1 MLVFHIATR
10 DDWLRARRE
19 GAYTTSTRGHSLA
32 EEGFIHAAR
41 REQVPT
47 VFERYYRGCGEP
59 LVLLTID
66 TDRLAVPWAEE
77 PVGRETYPHIHG
89 PLDPDAVRHVVPLD
103 HEGRPP
109 SLLSLFARGVS
120 ARMGLGLLVMGL
132 AVLGMVLGG
141 LRDPDQ
147 GPFLGALAGLAVG
160 GAVTAAVVVQ
170 HRRRSP
176 YR

>member
-10 DDWLRARRE
+10 GDWVRARRE
-19 GAYTTSTRGHSLA
+19 GAYTTSTRGRSLA
-32 EEGFIHAAR
+32 EEGYIHAAR
-41 REQVPT
+41 REQVPA

-66 TDRLAVPWAEE
+66 TDLLGVPWADER
-77 PVGRETYPHIHG
+77 VGTETYPHIRG

-109 SLLSLFARGVS
+109 SLLSLFARGAG

-141 LRDPDQ
+141 LSNPGQ
-147 GPFLGALAGLAVG
+147 GPFLGALAGLALG
-160 GAVTAAVVVQ
+160 GSAAAVIVVL